1 MKIITAFILAQDAPK
16 RWRQQYGTGI
26 WKNNSEKQEIT
37 RQLDALERLG
47 LPIQPE
53 TVEAIIGNRSWTRIY
68 KCDECGT
75 EEPPLV
81 VQLGEGPDYES
92 STANVCLRCLEVAVT
107 LARSQS

>member
-1 MKIITAFILAQDAPK
+1 MKIITPFLLAQDVPNL
-16 RWRQQYGTGI
+16 WRQRYGTG
-26 WKNNSEKQEIT
+26 WETDSNKQEIT
-37 RQLDALERLG
+37 RQLDALEKLG